1 MQNVTASIKLIMKA
15 EDDVVVYAPREAIL
29 HSSDLLRKVI
39 NVRGTAVLVDAERMR
54 LDISHNGAKLIVR
67 LPPDLPEGI
76 VLVDDDEGSGADCVS
91 GKGIIKNGTVVTVT
105 GRLRKEQRR
114 TFLEAV
120 SLSS

>member
-1 MQNVTASIKLIMKA
+1 MKA

-29 HSSDLLRKVI
+29 HSSDLLRTVI
-39 NVRGTAVLVDAERMR
+39 HVRGTAVLVDPERMR

-76 VLVDDDEGSGADCVS
+76 FLVDDFGGTRADCVTA
-91 GKGIIKNGTVVTVT
+91 KDIIKNGTVVTVK

-120 SLSS
+120 SLSSCEDD